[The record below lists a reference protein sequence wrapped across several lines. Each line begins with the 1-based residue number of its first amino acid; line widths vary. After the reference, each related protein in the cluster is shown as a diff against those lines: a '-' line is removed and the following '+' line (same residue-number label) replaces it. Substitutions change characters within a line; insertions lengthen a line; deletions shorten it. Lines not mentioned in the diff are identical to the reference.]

1 MVLEEQNIMFVLR
14 ATQQAGTENVVLQ
27 LCEFFMPL
35 VNKIVVVAAEG
46 FNKQKLEIGDVIYIR
61 SLKKKKR
68 QAKDPETGKWK
79 SIPNTVVWWVED
91 YRMANASDEL
101 KPIKGEI

>member
-27 LCEFFMPL
+27 LCEFFKPL

-46 FNKQKLEIGDVIYIR
+46 
-61 SLKKKKR
+61 
-68 QAKDPETGKWK
+68 
-79 SIPNTVVWWVED
+79 
-91 YRMANASDEL
+91 
-101 KPIKGEI
+101 